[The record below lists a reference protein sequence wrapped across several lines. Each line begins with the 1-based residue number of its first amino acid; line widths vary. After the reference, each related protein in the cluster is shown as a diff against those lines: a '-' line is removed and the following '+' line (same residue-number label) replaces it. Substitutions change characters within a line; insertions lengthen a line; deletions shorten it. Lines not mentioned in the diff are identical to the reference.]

1 MKQKTI
7 KQIGIVVKGEAVIV
21 LWGGGKGTVKM
32 DRTFIP
38 NGKITHTNIMRC
50 VNDGGF
56 GCESIESASIEI
68 QIKYDNGSTEF
79 ERDIELDHPIQRKH
93 FLGWA
98 ELAKIG
104 IK

>member
-7 KQIGIVVKGEAVIV
+7 NQIGIVVKGDSIINH
-21 LWGGGKGTVKM
+21 WGGGQSSVQM
-32 DRTFIP
+32 DKTFIP

-68 QIKYDNGSTEF
+68 HIKYDNGSIEF
-79 ERDIELDHPIQRKH
+79 ERDMELDHPIQRKH